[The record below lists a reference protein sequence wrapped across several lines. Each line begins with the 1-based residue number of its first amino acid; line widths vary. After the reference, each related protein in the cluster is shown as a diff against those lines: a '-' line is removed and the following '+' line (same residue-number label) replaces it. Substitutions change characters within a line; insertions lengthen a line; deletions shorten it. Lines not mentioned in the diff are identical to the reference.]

1 METSWADEEKLNHSD
16 NTVENVIA
24 TARVG
29 NSILKAKLAQNME
42 LQSQKGKFILNQK
55 PTFEFLQILIS
66 KYTKIRSLDS
76 QNISSQ
82 S

>member
-29 NSILKAKLAQNME
+29 NRAFFKQNWHRTWNYSLRKE
-42 LQSQKGKFILNQK
+42 NLFSTENLHLNFCRHLLVNIQKS
-55 PTFEFLQILIS
+55 EV
-66 KYTKIRSLDS
+66 
-76 QNISSQ
+76 
-82 S
+82 